1 MRTDR
6 TTIAVLMPAV
16 RRSSLVRLNVPV
28 SLAGADVGARL
39 NSVGLDARPLFIR
52 CQERL
57 NDAAALVS
65 KGQLGGSESYR

>member
-1 MRTDR
+1 MRIDR
-6 TTIAVLMPAV
+6 TTIAALMPAL

-39 NSVGLDARPLFIR
+39 NSFGRDARPLFIR

-57 NDAAALVS
+57 NEAAALVS
-65 KGQLGGSESYR
+65 RNLFGGSRSYQ